1 MKGKCGKQNLVG
13 IGGVV
18 AVLGTLG
25 KESKDIFKKYK
36 KDTSQTKMADATD
49 MFIQN
54 ILKCKELK
62 DNLSKF
68 VKRYAKGIDRIAD
81 LIPDFLQA
89 DRQMLADL
97 KAETEQTK
105 TELDPSYLKACV
117 NFQGEL
123 DLFYVNFMMHVDYK
137 LSDIDCTWND
147 KLGQGA
153 FAEVFYG
160 VLKSSN
166 GDRLDVALKRSR
178 DAIDRRSIT
187 DILLE
192 DRTMR

>member
-1 MKGKCGKQNLVG
+1 MKGNCGKQNLVG

-68 VKRYAKGIDRIAD
+68 VQRYAKGIDRIAD

-105 TELDPSYLKACV
+105 TELDPSYLNACV